1 MTLWNGPSWQ
11 ANLHITPSFN
21 VHYADGYTQGTGYID
36 STTVS
41 SPATETFTVSG
52 GDKIAT
58 SVSAAG
64 SGLMFTLQTSG
75 GTTVATGT
83 GSASTYPGWQT
94 YLFPAPI
101 TLKNGQAY
109 NLVISGSVY
118 RAVQKGNNY
127 GMYTA
132 FPDGRYTG
140 NIAYDLQFYFTL
152 SQAAVQIP
160 APTGLS
166 IVSSTTS
173 QVTLG
178 WDPAGG
184 LHACRVQDILR
195 RIERELHAE
204 HGRRQRDAVYT
215 YGTVRPS
222 LFCGHRL
229 RRVEERER
237 LFE

>member
-1 MTLWNGPSWQ
+1 
-11 ANLHITPSFN
+11 
-21 VHYADGYTQGTGYID
+21 
-36 STTVS
+36 
-41 SPATETFTVSG
+41 
-52 GDKIAT
+52 
-58 SVSAAG
+58 
-64 SGLMFTLQTSG
+64 MFTLQTSG

-178 WDPAGG
+178 WTQPAGFTPAGYKIYCGASSGSYTQSTDAGNVTQYTLTG
-184 LHACRVQDILR
+184 LSGPLYFAVTDYDVSKNESGYSNEVLWTPKAACTYTISPTNKSFPAAGGSGTVSVTASGSSCSWGYR
-195 RIERELHAE
+195 
-204 HGRRQRDAVYT
+204 GRRRGSRSRR
-215 YGTVRPS
+215 GTRAQAAGP
-222 LFCGHRL
+222 
-229 RRVEERER
+229 
-237 LFE
+237 